1 MNSEKQ
7 HIWIWVKFMDYEFR
21 SRLNGYNKRG
31 YTHMIDNIINPI
43 LIYHLFKDNEKAIE
57 LCKEGADGIK
67 FINGDHFHIYL
78 FLELEK
84 MIKDLK

>member
-1 MNSEKQ
+1 MVKKYPLVTEDDAKKEREKLA
-7 HIWIWVKFMDYEFR
+7 KEYAEG
-21 SRLNGYNKRG
+21 L
-31 YTHMIDNIINPI
+31 
-43 LIYHLFKDNEKAIE
+43 LIKKAFKIIE